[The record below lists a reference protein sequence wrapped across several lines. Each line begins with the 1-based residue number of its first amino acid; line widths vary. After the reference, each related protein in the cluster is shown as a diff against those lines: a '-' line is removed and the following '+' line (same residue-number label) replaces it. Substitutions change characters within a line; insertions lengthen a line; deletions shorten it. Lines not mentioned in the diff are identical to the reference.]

1 MFIYESQHSK
11 TVVTLII
18 SLNVYFENNTKE
30 KQRSWNL
37 VRTKS
42 EVNNWNPFG
51 KQICM
56 VFTNSENAVAWHYNE
71 SLRGHSNMKYEDLS
85 YILFLQVV
93 VRTHTLCFST
103 WCLIY

>member
-1 MFIYESQHSK
+1 
-11 TVVTLII
+11 
-18 SLNVYFENNTKE
+18 
-30 KQRSWNL
+30 
-37 VRTKS
+37 
-42 EVNNWNPFG
+42 
-51 KQICM
+51 M

-103 WCLIY
+103 

>member
-42 EVNNWNPFG
+42 EVNN
-51 KQICM
+51 
-56 VFTNSENAVAWHYNE
+56 
-71 SLRGHSNMKYEDLS
+71 
-85 YILFLQVV
+85 
-93 VRTHTLCFST
+93 
-103 WCLIY
+103 